1 MLWKC
6 CKLLW
11 GYDTSSCVLKSQ
23 DKPFLGYNNAFFSK
37 LFSPWVVH
45 ILMSAPKFLTLLPS
59 YFFNFNVSIS
69 GEWSCSGFQIFLR
82 ASEKFL
88 RWIYRDVILHWSAS
102 CMAIID
108 LLAVCNKRAGWSQK
122 KKKSRLRPTVSYVAC
137 DFITTRMSVAKA
149 ASRARK
155 FLMLHATYF
164 TSLGRPVERHAGT
177 RGLHGSVARKQ
188 VGWGAE

>member
-1 MLWKC
+1 MVSC
-6 CKLLW
+6 YGNVVNFFW

-108 LLAVCNKRAGWSQK
+108 LLAVCKKRAGWSK
-122 KKKSRLRPTVSYVAC
+122 KK
-137 DFITTRMSVAKA
+137 
-149 ASRARK
+149 RAGCAQQ
-155 FLMLHATYF
+155 FLTLHAILLRRVCQLPRRLAVPGSF
-164 TSLGRPVERHAGT
+164 LCCMRHILHRLAGR
-177 RGLHGSVARKQ
+177 
-188 VGWGAE
+188 